1 MDQKFLMIIITLGAL
16 TIIGLVLGLVLGLK
30 IKDDEDSEVL
40 NSYDNTDELKQ
51 KYKTIYDTTVN
62 EGIEK
67 RIQNRL
73 LTGFENWNRGF
84 KAWKEWGNILYTPKS
99 IYNVHGARLTLE
111 HYQQAMDIA
120 LKQADIIMGDF
131 YNMLIVNNFCAIHYD
146 FKTNGRSSHVMEFVE
161 FKDYG
166 NGISDTRVVEGWGST
181 KDSTY
186 YGTISFQGSE
196 EKKEQEE
203 LNNLLLIY
211 QIPTTYADLKEKYP
225 VKYTPDESDTIWK
238 LFLQ

>member
-1 MDQKFLMIIITLGAL
+1 
-16 TIIGLVLGLVLGLK
+16 
-30 IKDDEDSEVL
+30 
-40 NSYDNTDELKQ
+40 
-51 KYKTIYDTTVN
+51 
-62 EGIEK
+62 
-67 RIQNRL
+67 
-73 LTGFENWNRGF
+73 
-84 KAWKEWGNILYTPKS
+84 
-99 IYNVHGARLTLE
+99 
-111 HYQQAMDIA
+111 MDIA

-203 LNNLLLIY
+203 LNNFLLIY

-225 VKYTPDESDTIWK
+225 VKYTPDESDTNFAAIFTIILKGFENWNTDYTHYETWVTENFDVDATSFSLTEQTRTRTVYLNEIKDLFDEEEIKK
-238 LFLQ
+238 LYFDNVLIRENWAAIHYRYRSRGKKNFKVRVGDRMEFFRFNSDLKIIGNWIQ